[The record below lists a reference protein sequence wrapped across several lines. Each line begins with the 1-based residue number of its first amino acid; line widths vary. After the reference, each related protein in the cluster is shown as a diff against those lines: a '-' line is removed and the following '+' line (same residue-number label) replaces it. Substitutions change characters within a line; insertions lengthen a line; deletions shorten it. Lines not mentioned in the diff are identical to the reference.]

1 MTQAA
6 AARLLFLAALGTAGA
21 QPAVAWQ
28 ARFQGS
34 PRIDAVA
41 VDRGGDVLVTVP
53 TPTHD
58 GYQAVAVAKLSG
70 RDGREL
76 WRYALSCPEGG
87 DDEAH
92 AIAVDPGG
100 DVVVGGHVDSCGTGS
115 SFTVVRLS
123 GSSGDELWRYQTGGN
138 GECETAAALLIDAAG
153 DVVAGGAIAGT
164 ACGDFLVAKLSGAGG
179 SELWRYRF
187 AVAGA
192 GQFEDDSVTALASH
206 DPGSIVAVGANIAV
220 ELSGTTGEAMWFRVL
235 PGAASSAVAV
245 DGPGDAL
252 LALSTNDPG
261 GSAFGAVK
269 LSGTT
274 GDIIWSDLVGAS
286 NHLDASAAGG
296 ALDATGDP
304 IAAGVLESAATHAD
318 FAVVKFDGRTGAE
331 RWRRI
336 IDGTLHNFDVARSIG
351 LDPAGNPVVAGLI
364 ENRRTCYDFAV
375 VKLSGAT
382 GDIVWRRTLDGTAV
396 ASFCDCADGE
406 GGCGN
411 AGVDRDDAQRV
422 AVDAS
427 GRAVVGGVLSDGAAG
442 HVHSDAV
449 VVTLSDA
456 LAGQRLSLDGRPGRR
471 RLALSSIDT
480 AIVTPAPG
488 GPADPTKVGGSFE
501 VTDLGV
507 GEPDLVDLPASRWT
521 VRRLSGASGERY
533 QYGDPT
539 GRCPRLVVQTG
550 KILRARCIGLRVALG
565 APGTR
570 RLSVQLR
577 LGTASRYCVAFGGTI
592 RKDTATRY
600 EAVDAPAPPACP

>member
-1 MTQAA
+1 
-6 AARLLFLAALGTAGA
+6 
-21 QPAVAWQ
+21 VAI
-28 ARFQGS
+28 
-34 PRIDAVA
+34 P
-41 VDRGGDVLVTVP
+41 
-53 TPTHD
+53 D
-58 GYQAVAVAKLSG
+58 G
-70 RDGREL
+70 
-76 WRYALSCPEGG
+76 C
-87 DDEAH
+87 
-92 AIAVDPGG
+92 
-100 DVVVGGHVDSCGTGS
+100 
-115 SFTVVRLS
+115 
-123 GSSGDELWRYQTGGN
+123 N

-164 ACGDFLVAKLSGAGG
+164 ACGDFLVVKLSGAGG

-187 AVAGA
+187 AFAGA
-192 GQFEDDSVTALASH
+192 GQFDNGSVTALARH
-206 DPGSIVAVGANIAV
+206 DPGNIIAVGASIAA
-220 ELSGTTGEAMWFRVL
+220 ELSGTTGEAMWFRALSGSVTN
-235 PGAASSAVAV
+235 AVAV
-245 DGPGDAL
+245 DGSDDPL
-252 LALSTNDPG
+252 LAVSSGDPG
-261 GSAFGAVK
+261 GDGFGAMK

-274 GDIIWSDLVGAS
+274 GDTLWRGLVGAS
-286 NHLDASAAGG
+286 DHLWAFPFGF
-296 ALDATGDP
+296 ALDADGDP

-318 FAVVKFDGRTGAE
+318 FAVAKFDGRTGVE

-336 IDGTLHNFDVARSIG
+336 IDGTLHNFDIARSLG
-351 LDPAGNPVVAGLI
+351 LDPAGNAVVAGQI
-364 ENRRTCYDFAV
+364 ENRRTCLDFAV
-375 VKLSGAT
+375 VKLSGAS

-396 ASFCDCADGE
+396 ASVCDCAGAE

-456 LAGQRLSLDGRPGRR
+456 LAGRWLSLDGRPGRR

>member
-100 DVVVGGHVDSCGTGS
+100 DVLVG
-115 SFTVVRLS
+115 
-123 GSSGDELWRYQTGGN
+123 
-138 GECETAAALLIDAAG
+138 
-153 DVVAGGAIAGT
+153 
-164 ACGDFLVAKLSGAGG
+164 KLSGAGG

-187 AVAGA
+187 AFAGA
-192 GQFEDDSVTALASH
+192 GQFDNGSVTALARH
-206 DPGSIVAVGANIAV
+206 DPGNIIAVGASIAA
-220 ELSGTTGEAMWFRVL
+220 ELSGTTGEAMWFRALSGSVTN
-235 PGAASSAVAV
+235 AVAV
-245 DGPGDAL
+245 DGSGDPL
-252 LALSTNDPG
+252 LAVSSGDPG
-261 GSAFGAVK
+261 GDGFGAMK

-274 GDIIWSDLVGAS
+274 GDTLWRGLVGAS
-286 NHLDASAAGG
+286 DHLWAFPFGF
-296 ALDATGDP
+296 ALDADGDP
-304 IAAGVLESAATHAD
+304 IAAGVLEGAATHAD
-318 FAVVKFDGRTGAE
+318 FAVAKFDGRTGVE

-336 IDGTLHNFDVARSIG
+336 IDGTLHNFDIARSLG
-351 LDPAGNPVVAGLI
+351 LDPAGNAVVAGQI
-364 ENRRTCYDFAV
+364 ENRRTCLDFAV
-375 VKLSGAT
+375 VKLSGAS

-396 ASFCDCADGE
+396 ASVCDCAGAE

-456 LAGQRLSLDGRPGRR
+456 LAGRWLSLDGRPGRR

-570 RLSVQLR
+570 RLNVQLR
-577 LGTASRYCVAFGGTI
+577 LTASRYCVAFGGTI

-600 EAVDAPAPPACP
+600 EAVDAPAPPAC